1 MASNI
6 YSLIYRYSSRKP
18 ELSIRVLSDVAT
30 RDFLVIRGERASRV
44 LKIMLAVL
52 HAYAIKY
59 DVTKS
64 SGEEIYELP
73 ADVGHA
79 SLIFMMMMYSVR
91 KPDKYVGLYE
101 KLLTGEIPLSVH
113 LKVFIDIAVEL
124 SEVIGHSKKQ
134 NTILNARVAQS
145 LSPIIRNLAELL
157 SKFG

>member
-1 MASNI
+1 LVSNI
-6 YSLIYRYSSRKP
+6 YSLIYRYSSRRP
-18 ELSIRVLSDVAT
+18 ELSIRVLSDAAT

-44 LKIMLAVL
+44 LKTMLTVL
-52 HAYAIKY
+52 HAYAIRY
-59 DVTKS
+59 DVIKS

-73 ADVGHA
+73 ADVGYV

-101 KLLTGEIPLSVH
+101 KLLAGKIPLSVH